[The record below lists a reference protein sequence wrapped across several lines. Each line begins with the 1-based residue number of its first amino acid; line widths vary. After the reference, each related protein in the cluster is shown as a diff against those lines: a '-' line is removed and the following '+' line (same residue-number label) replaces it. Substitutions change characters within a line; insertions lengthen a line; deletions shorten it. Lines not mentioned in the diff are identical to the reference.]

1 MEFYFRAIPGL
12 EAHELEQFCTAA
24 DHPYMSDRQRE
35 RLHRS
40 LDRRKQREQPVV
52 PVQVTSDEGAAIV
65 GSLGIG
71 VRIEKLEK

>member
-1 MEFYFRAIPGL
+1 
-12 EAHELEQFCTAA
+12 
-24 DHPYMSDRQRE
+24 MSDRQRE